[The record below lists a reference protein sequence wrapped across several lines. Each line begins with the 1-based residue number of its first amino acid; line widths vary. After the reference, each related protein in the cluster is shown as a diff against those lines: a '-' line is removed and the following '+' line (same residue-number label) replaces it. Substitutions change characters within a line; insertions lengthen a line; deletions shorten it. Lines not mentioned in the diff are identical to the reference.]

1 MYAKSSVLLVYS
13 LFLVAAVTPA
23 IVPAVRNQD
32 TGTATI
38 SSQAKADQPA
48 SAPIVVAQGRCFNG
62 KCY

>member
-13 LFLVAAVTPA
+13 LFLVAAMTTA
-23 IVPAVRNQD
+23 TVPTVRNQD

-38 SSQAKADQPA
+38 SSQTKADQPA